1 MMDSVHGRANAT
13 GRRRKAARPRELL
26 DAALALFVE
35 KGFAGSRAEDIAAR
49 AGVSKATLYLYFASK
64 DDLLKGLIAGGFSS
78 HVGIE
83 EREAEDDVASGELL
97 RDALTAW
104 RSALM
109 EGDAGG
115 ILKLVCT
122 EVRSFPELADLW
134 SRDLIEPVRRLVSRL
149 VVRGIARGEF
159 RPVDP
164 DVVVYALVS
173 PLIVMCLHRHA
184 ISPHVAHDSPTSLPE
199 LFSQHFEFVLEGL
212 IQRTP

>member
-1 MMDSVHGRANAT
+1 MDSMPDRTDNPRH
-13 GRRRKAARPRELL
+13 RRKEARPRELL
-26 DAALALFVE
+26 NAAFALFVE

-64 DDLLKGLIAGGFSS
+64 DELLKQLIADGFSS
-78 HVGIE
+78 HVDIE
-83 EREAEDDVASGELL
+83 EFEITDDMASGELL

-109 EGDAGG
+109 KSDAGG

-149 VVRGIARGEF
+149 VLRGIARGEF
-159 RPVDP
+159 RRVDP
-164 DVVVYALVS
+164 DVVVHALVS
-173 PLIVMCLHRHA
+173 PLIVMCLHRYA
-184 ISPHVAHDSPTSLPE
+184 ISPHVPPDSPPSFPE
-199 LFSQHFEFVLEGL
+199 LFNQYFEFVLEGL
-212 IQRTP
+212 IPRPP

>member
-1 MMDSVHGRANAT
+1 MDSMLDRTDKPRH
-13 GRRRKAARPRELL
+13 RRKEARPRELL

-64 DDLLKGLIAGGFSS
+64 DDLIKRLIADGFSS

-83 EREAEDDVASGELL
+83 EREITDDMASGELL

-109 EGDAGG
+109 EADAGG

-122 EVRSFPELADLW
+122 EVRSFPGLADLW
-134 SRDLIEPVRRLVSRL
+134 SRDLIEPARRLVSRL
-149 VVRGIARGEF
+149 VLRGIARGEF
-159 RPVDP
+159 RRVDP

-184 ISPHVAHDSPTSLPE
+184 ISPHVAPDSLTSFPE
-199 LFSQHFEFVLEGL
+199 LFSHHLEFVLEGL
-212 IQRTP
+212 IPRPP

>member
-1 MMDSVHGRANAT
+1 MMGSMHVRANAT

-64 DDLLKGLIAGGFSS
+64 DDLLKGLIADGFAS
-78 HVGIE
+78 HVGIG
-83 EREAEDDVASGELL
+83 EREVEDDVASGELL

-122 EVRSFPELADLW
+122 EVRSFPELAELW

-149 VVRGIARGEF
+149 VLRGIARGEF
-159 RPVDP
+159 RRVDP

-184 ISPHVAHDSPTSLPE
+184 ISPHVAQASLTSLPE

-212 IQRTP
+212 IQRPP

>member
-1 MMDSVHGRANAT
+1 MGSMLDRTDNPRH
-13 GRRRKAARPRELL
+13 RRKEARPRELL

-64 DDLLKGLIAGGFSS
+64 DDLLNGLIAAGFSC
-78 HVGIE
+78 HVGIG
-83 EREAEDDVASGELL
+83 EREITDDMASGDLL

-104 RSALM
+104 RSALI

-122 EVRSFPELADLW
+122 EVRSFPGLADSW

-164 DVVVYALVS
+164 DVVVHALVS
-173 PLIVMCLHRHA
+173 PLIFMCLHRHA
-184 ISPHVAHDSPTSLPE
+184 ISPHVPTDPLTRFPD

-212 IQRTP
+212 IQRPP

>member
-1 MMDSVHGRANAT
+1 MLDRTDNPRH
-13 GRRRKAARPRELL
+13 RRKEARPRELL
-26 DAALALFVE
+26 NAALALFVE

-64 DDLLKGLIAGGFSS
+64 DDLLRQLIADGFSS
-78 HVGIE
+78 HVDIE
-83 EREAEDDVASGELL
+83 ELEITDDMASGELL
-97 RDALTAW
+97 RDAITAW

-149 VVRGIARGEF
+149 VLRGIARGEF
-159 RPVDP
+159 RRVEP
-164 DVVVYALVS
+164 DIVVHALVS

-184 ISPHVAHDSPTSLPE
+184 ISPHVAHDSPTSFPE

-212 IQRTP
+212 IQKPP

>member
-1 MMDSVHGRANAT
+1 MDSMLARTDNPRH
-13 GRRRKAARPRELL
+13 RRKEARPRELL

-49 AGVSKATLYLYFASK
+49 AGVSKATLYLYFTSK
-64 DDLLKGLIAGGFSS
+64 DDLLKGLIADGFAS

-83 EREAEDDVASGELL
+83 ERETTDDMASGELL
-97 RDALTAW
+97 REALAAW

-115 ILKLVCT
+115 LLKLVCT

-164 DVVVYALVS
+164 DVVVYALVP
-173 PLIVMCLHRHA
+173 PLIVMCLHQHA
-184 ISPHVAHDSPTSLPE
+184 ISPHVAHDALTSFPE
-199 LFSQHFEFVLEGL
+199 LFSQHFQFVLEGL
-212 IQRTP
+212 IPRPP

>member
-1 MMDSVHGRANAT
+1 MDSMVDRTENPRH
-13 GRRRKAARPRELL
+13 RRKEARPRELL

-64 DDLLKGLIAGGFSS
+64 DDLLKQLIADGFSS
-78 HVGIE
+78 HVDTE
-83 EREAEDDVASGELL
+83 ELEITDDMASGELL

-149 VVRGIARGEF
+149 VLRGIARGEF
-159 RPVDP
+159 RRVEP
-164 DVVVYALVS
+164 DVVVHALVS

-184 ISPHVAHDSPTSLPE
+184 ISPHVPPDSLPSFPE
-199 LFSQHFEFVLEGL
+199 LFSQYFEFVLEGL
-212 IQRTP
+212 IPRPP

>member
-1 MMDSVHGRANAT
+1 MDSMLDRTDNPRH
-13 GRRRKAARPRELL
+13 RRKAARPRELL

-35 KGFAGSRAEDIAAR
+35 KGFAGSTAEDIAAR

-64 DDLLKGLIAGGFSS
+64 DDLLKGLIADGFAF
-78 HVGIE
+78 HVGIQ
-83 EREAEDDVASGELL
+83 EREITDDMASGELL

-122 EVRSFPELADLW
+122 EVRNFPELAELW

-149 VVRGIARGEF
+149 VLRGIARGEF
-159 RPVDP
+159 RRVDP
-164 DVVVYALVS
+164 DVVVHALVA

-184 ISPHVAHDSPTSLPE
+184 ISPHVPPDSRTSFPE
-199 LFSQHFEFVLEGL
+199 LFSQYFEFVLEGL
-212 IQRTP
+212 SQRPP

>member
-1 MMDSVHGRANAT
+1 M
-13 GRRRKAARPRELL
+13 

-64 DDLLKGLIAGGFSS
+64 DDLLKRLIADGFAS
-78 HVGIE
+78 HVGIG

-149 VVRGIARGEF
+149 VLRGIARGEF
-159 RPVDP
+159 RRVDP

-184 ISPHVAHDSPTSLPE
+184 ISPHVAPDSLTSFPE

-212 IQRTP
+212 IQRPP